1 MVNDVVV
8 RMVGIVRN
16 VSMFLGRHFMLD
28 CVVDDKR
35 GKSVEKIL
43 ESGDA
48 DFTSFNFFDPVSAQK
63 FFWKGITKKRIRLKF
78 VDIFEECSI
87 RSHKFQDN
95 FKFFLFFRSDIE

>member
-1 MVNDVVV
+1 MNFLLVNDVVV

-28 CVVDDKR
+28 CVVGDKR

-48 DFTSFNFFDPVSAQK
+48 DFTSFNFFDSVSAK
-63 FFWKGITKKRIRLKF
+63 KLRLFRKKGMA
-78 VDIFEECSI
+78 
-87 RSHKFQDN
+87 
-95 FKFFLFFRSDIE
+95 